1 MKKPRKDKLRKK
13 IAAVVFVAT
22 IYALLIIADA
32 NMQSISFGACVVL
45 MAALMPVLFI
55 SAFIAGGVKW

>member
-1 MKKPRKDKLRKK
+1 MKKKK
-13 IAAVVFVAT
+13 FVKRIAAVVFVAT

-32 NMQSISFGACVVL
+32 NMQTISFGTCVVL